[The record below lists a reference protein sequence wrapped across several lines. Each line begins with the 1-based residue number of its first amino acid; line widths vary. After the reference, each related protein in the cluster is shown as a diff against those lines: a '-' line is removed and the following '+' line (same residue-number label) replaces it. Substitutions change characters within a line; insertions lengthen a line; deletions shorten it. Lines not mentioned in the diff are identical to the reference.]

1 MKTKLILLS
10 VLGLLLGL
18 NAKAQDDR
26 IISLDQ
32 LPQNAKEFLV
42 KHFPDKTPMFL
53 KEDWDDY
60 EVVYASGEKVE
71 FLKNG
76 EWKKVDCRM
85 AAVPAVLVPEQIKNQ
100 MQAHYPGVII
110 TKIKKE
116 SYGGWEIKLTNGLE
130 IDFNPQFVIIDIDD

>member
-18 NAKAQDDR
+18 GAKAQDDR
-26 IISLDQ
+26 IITLDQ
-32 LPQNAKEFLV
+32 LPQVSKEFLA
-42 KHFPDKTPMFL
+42 KYFPDKTPILL

-60 EVVYASGEKVE
+60 EVVYPNGEKVE

-76 EWKKVDCRM
+76 EWKKVDCRLTT
-85 AAVPAVLVPEQIKNQ
+85 VPAVLVPQQIKD
-100 MQAHYPGVII
+100 QAQALYPGSII

-116 SYGGWEIKLTNGLE
+116 RYGWEIKLNNGLE
-130 IDFNPQFVIIDIDD
+130 IDFNPDFVITDIDD

>member
-26 IISLDQ
+26 IISLQQ
-32 LPQNAKEFLV
+32 LPQVSREFLA
-42 KHFPDKTPMFL
+42 KHFPDKTPLLL

-60 EVVYASGEKVE
+60 EVVYANGEKVE
-71 FLKNG
+71 FLKTG
-76 EWKKVDCRM
+76 EWKKVDCRLT
-85 AAVPAVLVPEQIKNQ
+85 AVPAVLVPQQIKD
-100 MQAHYPGVII
+100 QAQALYPGALI

-116 SYGGWEIKLTNGLE
+116 RYGWEIKLNNGLE
-130 IDFNPQFVIIDIDD
+130 IDFNPQFVITDIDD